1 MLNMTHN
8 KFNSLSEKLDLDNI
22 KLLYEGKISV
32 ECVEDLLF
40 ILKRTLEQICPSRQ
54 YSRSLRVAVEIL
66 QNIAKHA
73 DNANED
79 ESHFALFKSGKDWC
93 FYTRNTLN
101 NKDKEV
107 IESTYDKIKHYDVEQ
122 LKDAYRE
129 VLSATSINE
138 KGGAGLGLIDIAYR
152 TKQVPDYR
160 MNAISGTDKYEFQLK
175 VNMNWND
182 GQKAA

>member
-1 MLNMTHN
+1 MTYN
-8 KFNSLSEKLDLDNI
+8 QFNSLSVKHELDNI

-32 ECVEDLLF
+32 ECVDDLLY
-40 ILKRTLEQICPSRQ
+40 ILKRTLEQICPSKQ
-54 YSRSLRVAVEIL
+54 YNRSLRVAVEIL

-79 ESHFALFKSGKDWC
+79 ESHFALFQSGKDWC
-93 FYTRNTLN
+93 FYTKNTLN

-107 IESTYDKIKHYDVEQ
+107 IESTYDKIKHYDVNQ
-122 LKDAYRE
+122 LKNAYRE
-129 VLSATSINE
+129 GLASNEINE

-152 TKQVPDYR
+152 TKQIPDYII
-160 MNAISGTDKYEFQLK
+160 NAISGSDKYEFQLK
-175 VNMNWND
+175 VNMNWSE

>member
-1 MLNMTHN
+1 MTHN
-8 KFNSLSEKLDLDNI
+8 QLNTLSEKNQIDDV
-22 KLLYEGKISV
+22 KLLYAGKISV
-32 ECVEDLLF
+32 ECVEDLLY
-40 ILKRTLEQICPSRQ
+40 ILKRTLEQVCPSQQ

-93 FYTRNTLN
+93 FHTRNTLN

-107 IESTYDKIKHYDVEQ
+107 IENTYARIKHFDVDQ

-129 VLSATSINE
+129 GLISSTINE

-152 TKQVPDYR
+152 TKQVPDYKI
-160 MNAISGTDKYEFQLK
+160 NAISGTDKYEFQLK
-175 VNMNWND
+175 VNMNWNE
-182 GQKAA
+182 GQSAA